1 MHSINNV
8 RSTLNYF
15 MKFKFIISLFTAAM
29 IVADCFAWGQIGHDT
44 TSSIAERHLTKKAK
58 KKISKI
64 LDGKSIV
71 YWSNW
76 LDNAC
81 HHPEYSYALT
91 WHYKNI
97 EEGQNYEDVP
107 PFESGD
113 IVTALNEQIGKL
125 KSHNLSKE
133 EEALA
138 LKMLIHFFGDIHQ
151 PMHFGRK
158 VDLGGNKVK
167 VKFFKADTNLHH
179 VWDEELVESGHK
191 WTYDEWTD
199 QLDRL
204 SKDQIWQL
212 CQGDIDDWAQETF
225 AITKKIYE
233 ATPEGTNISYDYV
246 ADWTP
251 TVEQQFV
258 RGGIRLAYILNEIY
272 K

>member
-1 MHSINNV
+1 
-8 RSTLNYF
+8 

-81 HHPEYSYALT
+81 HHPEYAYAAT

-97 EEGQNYEDVP
+97 EEGQNYEEVP

-246 ADWTP
+246 AEWTP